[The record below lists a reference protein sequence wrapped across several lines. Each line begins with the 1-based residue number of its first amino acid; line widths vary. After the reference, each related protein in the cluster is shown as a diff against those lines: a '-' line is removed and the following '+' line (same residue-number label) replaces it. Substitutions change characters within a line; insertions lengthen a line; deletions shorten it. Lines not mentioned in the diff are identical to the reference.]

1 MEMKS
6 SGLFL
11 PHYRSISEQ
20 NVQEI
25 GSLHQNFLLTKCQ
38 NFTLIDAKIP
48 KWYIIKKLRKI
59 SRDFLCYIH
68 EAASFFSRRKKASYS
83 YSIFHVDLSEY
94 PSSSSMSSSSA
105 NYPSNCLTDSDSS
118 SSSDENVE
126 SIFSDQY
133 CNYVN
138 IIDFDD
144 SLIKKHIKDDMVRL
158 IHNLIDKAIP
168 VIIDGKLI
176 EVDHDYYS
184 SSEESTNTPI
194 IAINDFQTDSEL
206 LPSQNS

>member
-1 MEMKS
+1 MQNQNSTTIYGSEMEMKS

-126 SIFSDQY
+126 SIFSDPLF
-133 CNYVN
+133 
-138 IIDFDD
+138 IIVH
-144 SLIKKHIKDDMVRL
+144 SKKITSPIQLCWPHSEAY
-158 IHNLIDKAIP
+158 AI
-168 VIIDGKLI
+168 
-176 EVDHDYYS
+176 
-184 SSEESTNTPI
+184 
-194 IAINDFQTDSEL
+194 
-206 LPSQNS
+206 